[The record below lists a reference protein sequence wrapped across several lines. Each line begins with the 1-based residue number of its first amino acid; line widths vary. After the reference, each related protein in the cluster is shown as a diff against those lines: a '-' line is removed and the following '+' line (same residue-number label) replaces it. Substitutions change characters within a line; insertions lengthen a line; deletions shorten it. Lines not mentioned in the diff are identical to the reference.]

1 MTRGNHR
8 FLVTVTISLV
18 LFCGV
23 FVCLG
28 AGVVP
33 VKNEMVFYVSPRGN
47 DLWSGSLP
55 DANSNG
61 DDGPFATLRRARDAI
76 RELRRHKINGQFTVL
91 VRGGT
96 YRLSETLTLGP
107 EDSGTKFRPF
117 IIRAYGKER
126 PVLSGTRPVTGF
138 ATHNGRIYK
147 ADLKGS
153 AIESYSFRQLFA
165 SGKRQVLARFPN
177 FDPRDPIGGG
187 YLYVEDGVDGGSR
200 SNFKYSPGAVHEW
213 SNPENAEVVIYPGPN
228 YWNNTIPVIAIDN
241 KHRVVELAGKA
252 SYPIVVGNR
261 YFFQNVLAELDS
273 LGEWYFDQQA
283 KNLYFWPENEN
294 ELNSVTVPV
303 LKSIVEIKGKTYF
316 GKYRATPSHIRI
328 EGLTLD
334 GCAGTAVIVKDAED
348 ITLAANIIR
357 NAGEA
362 GIVIDNGLHDTAIG
376 NDIYEVGG
384 GGIIMSGGDRTTLV
398 PGANRAENNYIHHI
412 GLFSKTSCGIDCR
425 GVGNIVA
432 HNLIHSTPRI
442 GIQFDGNDHIIEYNH
457 IHDVNQET
465 QDSGVIYSCAR
476 DWTKRGTVIRFNYI
490 HDSGGYGRKNVKDP
504 WQRPFYTWGIYLD
517 DWSSGTEVYGNIV
530 ARTTRGGVLIHGG
543 RDNIV
548 ENNIILDGG
557 SGQMIYSSLP
567 PTEKELPGMFT
578 KIQKMGYTKYP
589 LLATIKSAEQGT
601 EMSGNRFLRNII
613 YYTNGRSSLYDIYGT
628 LDLTATVSDYNTFYA
643 AGATMLIPST
653 KVPPAEQW
661 QSWQA
666 KGMDRNSLVAD
677 PLFAD
682 VKHADY
688 TLVADSPAFRLGFKQ
703 IPITEIGPYKDPLR
717 ASWPI
722 RETIRH

>member
-1 MTRGNHR
+1 MTRINHR
-8 FLVTVTISLV
+8 FLVTVTISLLLFYGV
-18 LFCGV
+18 L
-23 FVCLG
+23 VCLG

-33 VKNEMVFYVSPRGN
+33 DKGEMVFYVSPRGN

-55 DANSNG
+55 DANSKG
-61 DDGPFATLRRARDAI
+61 DDGPFATLRRARDVV
-76 RELRRHKINGQFTVL
+76 RELRHRGINSQFTVL

-107 EDSGTKFRPF
+107 EDSGTKFSPL

-126 PVLSGTRPVTGF
+126 PVLSGARPVTGF

-153 AIESYSFRQLFA
+153 ALESFSFRQLFA
-165 SGKRQVLARFPN
+165 SGKRQILARFPD

-187 YLYVEDGVDGGSR
+187 FLYVEDSVDGGSK
-200 SNFKYSPGAVHEW
+200 NKFKYRAGALREW
-213 SNPENAEVVIYPGPN
+213 SNTENSEIVIYPGPN
-228 YWNNTIPVIAIDN
+228 YWNNTIPVAVIDN
-241 KHRVVELAGKA
+241 KHQVVELAGKA

-273 LGEWYFDQQA
+273 PGEWYFDQQA
-283 KNLYFWPENEN
+283 KSLYFWPENEN
-294 ELNSVTVPV
+294 ELDSVAVTV

-316 GKYRATPSHIRI
+316 GKYRASASHIRI

-334 GCAGTAVIVKDAED
+334 GCAGTAAIVKDAVD
-348 ITLAANIIR
+348 ITLAANTIR

-362 GIVIDNGLHDTAIG
+362 GIVIDNGLTDAAIG

-384 GGIIMSGGDRTTLV
+384 GGIIMSGGNRTTLAT
-398 PGANRAENNYIHHI
+398 GANRAENNYIHHI
-412 GLFSKTSCGIDCR
+412 GVFSKTSCGIDCR

-442 GIQFDGNDHIIEYNH
+442 GIQFDGNDHVIEYNH

-465 QDSGVIYSCAR
+465 QDSGVIYGCAR

-490 HDSGGYGRKNVKDP
+490 HDSGGYGRKNAKDP

-517 DWSSGTEVYGNIV
+517 DWTSGTEVYGNIV

-543 RDNIV
+543 RDNII

-557 SGQMIYSSLP
+557 SGQMIYSSLS

-578 KIQKMGYTKYP
+578 KIREMGYTKYP
-589 LLATIKSAEQGT
+589 LLAAIKGAEQGT
-601 EMSGNRFLRNII
+601 EMSGNRFLHNVV
-613 YYTNGRSSLYDIYGT
+613 YYTNSHSSLYDIYGA
-628 LDLTATVSDYNTFYA
+628 LDLTTTLSDYNTLYA
-643 AGATMLIPST
+643 AGATVLIPST
-653 KVPPAEQW
+653 KVPPVEQW
-661 QSWQA
+661 LSWQD

-677 PLFAD
+677 PLFVDA
-682 VKHADY
+682 KHADF
-688 TLVADSPAFRLGFKQ
+688 TLAADSPALRLGFRQ
-703 IPITEIGPYKDPLR
+703 IPFAEIGLYKDPLR

-722 RETIRH
+722 KETNRH